1 MYDDIDL
8 ELNFSDITISETD
21 GNYKDVNEKMISEFP
36 YSKEWMIKTNLTVE
50 SKYGVAYIELH
61 FYNNKDIYVVDFKP
75 SIGNVFY
82 NPDII
87 GLSQWSQEN
96 GWNIPK
102 PNKELTIKDREFWKY
117 FYDTLIIDSDYF
129 DKHYG
134 ERPQLKGKN
143 EKK

>member
-21 GNYKDVNEKMISEFP
+21 GNYKDVNEKMISEIP
-36 YSKEWMIKTNLTVE
+36 YSKEWMVKTNLTVE

-61 FYNNKDIYVVDFKP
+61 FYNNKDIYIIDFKP

-96 GWNIPK
+96 GWNVPK

-134 ERPQLKGKN
+134 ERPQLKDKN